1 MALVFL
7 KKLLQK
13 FLSFSFEFQ
22 PAGFPVLVKTGRFT
36 PGFEIHATNQFQS
49 GATVCQGD

>member
-7 KKLLQK
+7 KKIVTKISK
-13 FLSFSFEFQ
+13 FFFEFQ